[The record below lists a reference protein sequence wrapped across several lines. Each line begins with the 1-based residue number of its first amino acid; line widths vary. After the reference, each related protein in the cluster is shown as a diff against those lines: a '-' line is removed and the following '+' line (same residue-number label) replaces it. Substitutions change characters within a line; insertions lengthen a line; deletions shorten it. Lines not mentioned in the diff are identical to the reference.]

1 MNPYLE
7 TLLILKMKNKTYKQ
21 LYADCAVDKD
31 WSDPDKREFF
41 IQKISD
47 LAFGVDTIERGYP
60 MEEVIDRLEKFCE
73 FSYKWEEHS
82 GEESC

>member
-1 MNPYLE
+1 
-7 TLLILKMKNKTYKQ
+7 MKNKTYKQ